1 MVVVGGANSAGQA
14 AIYFAGYAQQVTI
27 LYRGD
32 DLGKNMSRYL
42 IDTIDSTANIDV
54 RLHGEVASAHGG
66 DSLERISIRDTRSG
80 ERSELDLAAMF
91 VFIGARPQ
99 TAWLPEP
106 SPVTRA
112 GSCWPAPSCCS
123 RTCGRAGGW
132 TAIPICSRRA
142 CPACSWPVTCAA
154 ESMKRVASAVGEGS
168 MAVHFVHEYL
178 AAAG

>member
-54 RLHGEVASAHGG
+54 SAARRGRLGARRRLAGA
-66 DSLERISIRDTRSG
+66 DLDPDTRSG
-80 ERSELDLAAMF
+80 ELSELDLAAMF

-99 TAWLPEP
+99 TAWLPE
-106 SPVTRA
+106 
-112 GSCWPAPSCCS
+112 C
-123 RTCGRAGGW
+123 
-132 TAIPICSRRA
+132 RR
-142 CPACSWPVTCAA
+142 P
-154 ESMKRVASAVGEGS
+154 
-168 MAVHFVHEYL
+168 
-178 AAAG
+178 